1 MSPTPDRPHAP
12 LLHAAL
18 TRRVLV
24 TFFEVYNEL
33 GSGFLESVYRTAF
46 ARALAAVPLHV
57 DREVPIDVFFRHEL
71 IGRFFADLVV
81 ENRVV
86 VEVKAV
92 RRLVPEHQTQLLH
105 CLRATAIEV
114 GLLFNFGPRPQ
125 FQRLI
130 YSNTRKCGLRT
141 P

>member
-1 MSPTPDRPHAP
+1 MTHLSTATRGT
-12 LLHAAL
+12 LLHAEI
-18 TRRVLV
+18 TQRVLV

-33 GSGFLESVYRTAF
+33 GAGFLESVYRS
-46 ARALAAVPLHV
+46 ALAQALAETRMGV
-57 DREVPIDVFFRHEL
+57 DREVPIDVFFRHAV

-92 RRLVPEHQTQLLH
+92 RRLAPEHQTQLLH
-105 CLRATAIEV
+105 YLRGTAIEV
-114 GLLFNFGPRPQ
+114 GLLLNFGPRPQ
-125 FQRLI
+125 FKRLV
-130 YSNTRKCGLRT
+130 YSNARKRGLQA